1 MDKEVKEK
9 ILDLFKEKGL
19 GAIYYLKL
27 MGVKPGVK
35 MYHLIKEVENLG
47 YIPNN
52 TISII
57 ESRMPSFFSRG
68 WGNGYVKIPK
78 DHPLH
83 GQSYVDSNEINSLD
97 VPGGVTY
104 SEKDDEDGGWVIGF
118 DTAHSFNNPITHDR
132 FYVMRKTTDLLLQLF
147 T

>member
-1 MDKEVKEK
+1 MEKKVKEK

-27 MGVKPGVK
+27 MGIEPGVK

-52 TISII
+52 TISIV
-57 ESRMPSFFSRG
+57 ESRMSSLFARG
-68 WGNGYVKIPK
+68 WGNGYVKIPE

-104 SEKDDEDGGWVIGF
+104 TDYDSEDGGWVIGF
-118 DTAHSFNNPITHDR
+118 DTAHAYNNPITHNK
-132 FYVMRKTTDLLLQLF
+132 FFVMRETTNLLLQLF
-147 T
+147 I